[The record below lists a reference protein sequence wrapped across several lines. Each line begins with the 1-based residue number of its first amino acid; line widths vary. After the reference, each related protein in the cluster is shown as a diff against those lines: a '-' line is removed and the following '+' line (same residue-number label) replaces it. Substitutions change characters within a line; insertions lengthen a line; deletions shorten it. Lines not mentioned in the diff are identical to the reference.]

1 VELTKTRGKVILVLH
16 ALKDIIASFLQVLPL
31 LFARRVSIVQQDQ
44 LKELI
49 ARLALFRDY
58 QGSQNQRIVKNV

>member
-31 LFARRVSIVQQDQ
+31 LFARRVSIVKQDQ